1 MWSGYVKKGTDAY
14 DEKLGT
20 LYYGWPEKRR
30 IDLHTSGHATADDI
44 RQMILTVKPE
54 KAIIPIHTEK
64 PEMFS
69 KLDIGRYE
77 DKVITMDDNGI
88 VDI

>member
-1 MWSGYVKKGTDAY
+1 
-14 DEKLGT
+14 
-20 LYYGWPEKRR
+20 
-30 IDLHTSGHATADDI
+30 
-44 RQMILTVKPE
+44 MILTVKPE